1 MRAAV
6 ATLWAP
12 DLRGGARFAWL
23 LSGLVALLL
32 LWEAPRQPLVILL
45 VPLAGIAIVLA
56 TRSPAWPLGVATGA
70 TLISL
75 LWRPATCP
83 RAARSPPTRRGSC
96 SGSPWR

>member
-23 LSGLVALLL
+23 LSGFVALLL

-45 VPLAGIAIVLA
+45 VPMAGIAVVLA
-56 TRSPAWPLGVATGA
+56 TRSPAWPLGVATGGA
-70 TLISL
+70 PVSL
-75 LWRPATCP
+75 LAAGNLPQGGTGAGLHARPP
-83 RAARSPPTRRGSC
+83 LRRPGAV
-96 SGSPWR
+96 

>member
-23 LSGLVALLL
+23 LSGFVALL

-56 TRSPAWPLGVATGA
+56 TRSPAWPLGSGDRR

-75 LWRPATCP
+75 L
-83 RAARSPPTRRGSC
+83 AAGNLPKGGRSPPTRRGSC